1 MTFAPNST
9 FGNSYVPVYRNYE
22 LDDTSLKMAL
32 ARDYI
37 TLAYAVNYKTNGIF
51 ETVETQNGEQ
61 FFSLDTNQ
69 QKKRYAFRKC
79 FTIPTIASGATATIA
94 HDITNIQLFTSVYA
108 VCGTD
113 TPDFRP
119 IPYASVTAN
128 ANIEI
133 SVDYSVIT
141 ISNGAASPNI
151 TGGTVILEYLKQ

>member
-22 LDDTSLKMAL
+22 LDDAALKMAL

-37 TLAYAVNYKTNGIF
+37 TLAYAVNWKVNGVF
-51 ETVETQNGEQ
+51 ETVETQNGKQ

-69 QKKRYAFRKC
+69 QKKRYAFQKC
-79 FTIPTIASGATATIA
+79 FTIPAIAAGASATIT
-94 HDITNIQLFTSVYA
+94 HGIRNIQTFTSVYA
-108 VCGTD
+108 VCSTD
-113 TPDFRP
+113 IPDFRP
-119 IPYASVTAN
+119 IPYASVIAN

-133 SVDYSVIT
+133 NVDYSVIT

-151 TGGTVILEYLKQ
+151 TSGTVVLEYIKQ